1 MQVMSGWSSDRNN
14 TELVA
19 TICMTVARVQ
29 RRDHSWF
36 VLASDELGVQEPVL
50 REYAA
55 HGDDLSLAILIHV
68 TRQQFSR
75 FEFEPDFEQDS
86 WPTGTFWKVLE
97 AASKFNVQDTSPDL
111 QHDFCILW
119 NQIVLKAQ
127 SPNSQWMAAY
137 ILGPICNVYTGL
149 HPETDSAAIGGLW
162 DPFSFPSCNVPGH
175 RPDSAPHVHDDS
187 GPTTFAPTVPDDS
200 AALVPASLASAES
213 PFSSVP
219 APLQLHVDESFTDML
234 PLDDFHSESPRTP
247 VTSPGPAT
255 AGTVRDIIT
264 LGKAVPHSASNSS
277 VSPPTLSSTSPPAVF
292 AIQHNDDLLVPSNGP
307 NLPSSAAYN
316 PVLDNRLPTGVP
328 PSSLSPMTRPYFSP
342 SSPESRRPIVVTAAP
357 GASPGPTSD
366 LGVATEDDDSQKPAI
381 TSPSMWETDAERTG
395 DPPPHPS
402 RGRYNIV

>member
-1 MQVMSGWSSDRNN
+1 MQVMSGWSTDRNN

-36 VLASDELGVQEPVL
+36 VLASDELGVKEPVL

-75 FEFEPDFEQDS
+75 FEP
-86 WPTGTFWKVLE
+86 
-97 AASKFNVQDTSPDL
+97 SKFNVQDTSPDL

-119 NQIVLKAQ
+119 NQIVPRSAESQQ
-127 SPNSQWMAAY
+127 SVDGSS
-137 ILGPICNVYTGL
+137 IFLGPICNVYTGL

-187 GPTTFAPTVPDDS
+187 APTTFAPTVLDDR
-200 AALVPASLASAES
+200 AALVPDSLASAES
-213 PFSSVP
+213 PFSSIP
-219 APLQLHVDESFTDML
+219 APLQLHVNESLTDII
-234 PLDDFHSESPRTP
+234 PLDDFHSAHQTIIESPRTP

-264 LGKAVPHSASNSS
+264 LGKAVPHSAFNASIST
-277 VSPPTLSSTSPPAVF
+277 PTLSSTSPPAVF
-292 AIQHNDDLLVPSNGP
+292 AIQHDDDLLFSII
-307 NLPSSAAYN
+307 
-316 PVLDNRLPTGVP
+316 DCPTGVP
-328 PSSLSPMTRPYFSP
+328 PSSLSPMTRPYLSP
-342 SSPESRRPIVVTAAP
+342 SSPESRRLIVVTAAP
-357 GASPGPTSD
+357 GASPGPTSNP
-366 LGVATEDDDSQKPAI
+366 GVATEDDDSQKPGLRENKDALDPLSVNRVIHANTMTLAI
-381 TSPSMWETDAERTG
+381 TGPSMWEPDAERTG
-395 DPPPHPS
+395 DPPLHPS